1 MSRKWRYRIGAC
13 ILPLALLAGC
23 GDGTETGGASSES
36 VGSPVEP
43 VDVSGLVDE
52 TPEPTST
59 PEPEPEIGL
68 RYQTGQLTA
77 QEEAAMLEAMTTLH
91 QNLEIAEYVGEG
103 IHMISGEGWLEAM
116 CQGIYEGS
124 RSYSLQKGEDVL
136 LTMQLGY
143 DIDGEPYANVY
154 FEGED
159 GSVLVLKQSGET
171 TWLLQTGVADGKY
184 EGAFETWLFDGES
197 GRIQREQGTYAAGI
211 TVGEYTKSE
220 YTGGPGEAFDMWT
233 NRENFDYK
241 VTTVTYDGNGE
252 IAPTPTPTPTQ
263 KPQTT
268 QKPPVQAP
276 DPTPEPTP
284 DPTPQPPAQNP
295 PAQNPPPAQ
304 PPAQTPQP
312 TPQPTPD
319 PTPEPPEDTPTP
331 GGDTDIGWSPD
342 LM

>member
-1 MSRKWRYRIGAC
+1 MKSRNGKRLISG
-13 ILPLALLAGC
+13 LMVLLMLVLAGTVAFAQN
-23 GDGTETGGASSES
+23 GLDLPSISD
-36 VGSPVEP
+36 VYSPVFPPPPPSE
-43 VDVSGLVDE
+43 
-52 TPEPTST
+52 PEPE

-77 QEEAAMLEAMTTLH
+77 QEETAVLEAMTTLH

-103 IHMISGEGWLEAM
+103 IHMISGEGWLEDM
-116 CQGIYEGS
+116 CRGIYEGS

-154 FEGED
+154 FEGEN
-159 GSVLVLKQSGET
+159 GSVLVLKQSGRT

-197 GRIQREQGTYAAGI
+197 GSIQREQGTYAAGTI
-211 TVGEYTKSE
+211 VGEYKKSE

-284 DPTPQPPAQNP
+284 EPTPQPPAQNP

-312 TPQPTPD
+312 TPQPTPE
-319 PTPEPPEDTPTP
+319 PTLEPPEDTPTP